1 MYSRPLAVI
10 PAICWF
16 AGLASGWAT
25 ANAQNVLTDLGP
37 GTAYGVNSNGQ
48 VVLSNG
54 IWSNGTVTAFS
65 TGFNGLA
72 ISSSG
77 QVVGY
82 VSDFQGTNAAF
93 YSDGT
98 VTLIGGVND
107 DPGVAFASARGIN
120 DNGVIV
126 GSGAATGGIFFYAFI
141 YNEGQSTRL
150 STFPGSSPLYDGTP
164 VSTALGINDAGQV
177 TGQAIKDDGA
187 GVIHEAFI
195 YDSNTATWAD
205 LGHGVGNAINAS
217 GQVTGQNWTT
227 GYAAVYSGGSESD
240 LGTLPG
246 GTTSTGFAINA
257 MGQIVGSS
265 AVAGS
270 STTHAF
276 FYNGTMQ
283 DMNALVT
290 ATDPLQP
297 YVTLTEARGIN
308 DSRLIVVNG
317 IDSRT
322 NLQHAYLLRVP
333 PWLGVAP
340 GTLRFASQA
349 IGTVSSTRSVSLTNA
364 GPTPLA
370 IGISIAGNFS
380 ETNNCGAALA
390 PSAQCAVMVTFG
402 PTSAGALTG
411 ALTVASAGVL
421 IAVIP
426 LLGTAP
432 VQVTISSSAAT
443 TTAGVPV
450 KLTWTASPGATCTA
464 TGGSSADRWTGVV
477 ALSGTKSVT
486 ESTAG
491 TYPYGLSCTAG
502 SQSQSTQTS
511 VVVTWPAV
519 SVSLTALPASFTTG
533 QSVTLQWNSIN
544 ATSCSATG
552 GGAGDTWPGT
562 KAKSGSVTLTEPYA
576 PTTPTLTLT
585 YVLKC
590 TSSASG
596 LAATASAKS
605 IETPAA
611 TSGGG
616 GSLDPW
622 AVLFLSGVAALRRFR
637 QSNLRDTFTKSP
649 GGTSI

>member
-1 MYSRPLAVI
+1 M
-10 PAICWF
+10 
-16 AGLASGWAT
+16 AT
-25 ANAQNVLTDLGP
+25 ANAQNLLTDLGP
-37 GTAYGVNSNGQ
+37 GTAYGVNNNWQ

-54 IWSNGTVTAFS
+54 IWSNGTVTAFP
-65 TGFNGLA
+65 TDNGLNFYGLA
-72 ISSSG
+72 INSSG
-77 QVVGY
+77 EVAGY
-82 VSDFQGTNAAF
+82 VWNDAALEDAAF

-98 VTLIGGVND
+98 VTRIGGVNA
-107 DPGVAFASARGIN
+107 DPGLAFASAIGIN
-120 DNGVIV
+120 DNGEIV
-126 GSGAATGGIFFYAFI
+126 GSGAATAGSYSYAFI
-141 YNEGQSTRL
+141 YNEGQIIRL
-150 STFPGSSPLYDGTP
+150 LFPGSIPIPDGTAAS
-164 VSTALGINDAGQV
+164 VALGINDAGQV
-177 TGQAIKDDGA
+177 TGQAAKDDGA
-187 GVIHEAFI
+187 GVIHEAFL
-195 YDSNTATWAD
+195 YDSNTATWTD

-217 GQVTGQNWTT
+217 GQVTGQNGTT
-227 GYAAVYSGGSESD
+227 GYASLYSGGSESD
-240 LGTLPG
+240 LGALPG
-246 GTTSTGFAINA
+246 GTTSTGYAINA

-270 STTHAF
+270 ATTHAF

-308 DSRLIVVNG
+308 DSRLIAVNG
-317 IDSRT
+317 TDSRT

-333 PWLGVAP
+333 PWLEVAP

-349 IGTVSSTRSVSLTNA
+349 IGTVSSTQSVSLTNA

-370 IGISIAGNFS
+370 SGISIAGDFS
-380 ETNNCGAALA
+380 ETNNCGGALA

-402 PTSAGALTG
+402 PTSVGALTG
-411 ALTVASAGVL
+411 ALTVASAGVP

-426 LLGTAP
+426 LLGTSP
-432 VQVTISSSAAT
+432 VQVTMSSSAAT
-443 TTAGVPV
+443 TTAGVLV

-464 TGGSSADRWTGVV
+464 TGGSTADGWTGVV

-486 ESTAG
+486 ESRAG

-502 SQSQSTQTS
+502 SQSKSTQTS

-519 SVSLTALPASFTTG
+519 SVSLTALPASFTAA
-533 QSVTLQWNSIN
+533 QSVTLQWSSIN

-552 GGAGDTWPGT
+552 GGAGDNWPGT
-562 KAKSGSVTLTEPYA
+562 KAKSGTVTLTEPNA

-585 YVLKC
+585 YMLKC
-590 TSSASG
+590 TSAASG
-596 LAATASAKS
+596 LSATASAKS

-611 TSGGG
+611 RSGGG

-622 AVLFLSGVAALRRFR
+622 AVLFLGGVAALRRFR
-637 QSNLRDTFTKSP
+637 QINLRDTFTKSP